1 MTLLHQIVFQI
12 LDRGGATDETIT
24 ALNKLGLCVSPLAP
38 AKEKQE
44 LQKRQMKH
52 IDRLML
58 EEKEVE
64 K

>member
-1 MTLLHQIVFQI
+1 MPKQNVILIYPLFQ
-12 LDRGGATDETIT
+12 TIT
-24 ALNKLGLCVSPLAP
+24 TLNKLGLCVSPSAS

-58 EEKEVE
+58 EEKEEVE